1 MNSTSCGYLENFVL
15 TMFYQNKIKDDLYLY
30 SIKTKF
36 NNWDKSFFNS
46 LGGEKLYFIYSIEKN
61 TYKQ

>member
-1 MNSTSCGYLENFVL
+1 MEILKTIL
-15 TMFYQNKIKDDLYLY
+15 TMFYQNKINVLYLY

-46 LGGEKLYFIYSIEKN
+46 LRGEKLHFIFSREKN
-61 TYKQ
+61 IYKQ